1 MRGAAT
7 LPGDT
12 LTHRRLELILLV
24 TERCNFRCTYCYE
37 QFGHGRMEPAV
48 VKGVKRL
55 LSTRAG
61 ELDFLRLAWFGG
73 EPLLARGVIR
83 DLMGHARSLCRSH
96 TRLHLYSD
104 MATNGW
110 LLTRRVFDE
119 MVDLGVT
126 TFQVTFDGPR
136 EWHDRR
142 RLRIDGRGSFDRI
155 WANLQSVHLSTRHA
169 LIQVRVH
176 VDGENQADIPRFL
189 ESFEAEFGKDS
200 RFILFIRPVSRLGGC
215 GDEQFDFL
223 DADSDAGATADL
235 RRQADRCGLDQIGD
249 EQLSPICYAARA
261 NTLVIRA
268 DGRVNKCTVA
278 LERPENQVGRID
290 VRGKL
295 ALDQELMR
303 TWIRGVISGDDDA
316 LSCPMND
323 FPRITM

>member
-1 MRGAAT
+1 MSDPRSQVSEYV
-7 LPGDT
+7 
-12 LTHRRLELILLV
+12 THRRLELILLA

-37 QFGHGRMEPAV
+37 QFDHGRMEPAV
-48 VKGVKRL
+48 VEGVKRL
-55 LSTRAG
+55 LSARSG
-61 ELDFLRLAWFGG
+61 ELDVLRLAWFGG

-83 DLMGHARSLCRSH
+83 DVMGHARALCRSH
-96 TRLHLYSD
+96 PQLQFYSD

-110 LLTRRVFDE
+110 LLTRGVFDE
-119 MVDLGVT
+119 LVDLGVA

-142 RLRIDGRGSFDRI
+142 RLRIDGKGSFHRI
-155 WANLQSVHLSTRHA
+155 WANLQSIHQSDREA

-176 VDGENQADIPRFL
+176 VDGENYTDIPRFL
-189 ESFEAEFGKDS
+189 EHFETEFGRDN

-215 GDEQFDFL
+215 GDDQLDFL
-223 DADSDAGATADL
+223 DTDSDAGPIADL
-235 RRQADRCGLDQIGD
+235 RRKADRCGLSQIGD
-249 EQLSPICYAARA
+249 EQLSPICYAAKA

-290 VRGKL
+290 ARGKL

-303 TWIRGVISGDDDA
+303 TWIRGVISGDDEA